1 LLARQKQIAGEKA
14 AVAQAEL
21 EAAEKLKKREEKALA
36 KEAKKQQQIELLKAE
51 MMRSQ
56 QEMMAQFAKQ
66 LAAAQK
72 GLESSSDSEGEE
84 KH

>member
-1 LLARQKQIAGEKA
+1 M
-14 AVAQAEL
+14 
-21 EAAEKLKKREEKALA
+21 KKREEKALA

-51 MMRSQ
+51 MFRSQ

-72 GLESSSDSEGEE
+72 GMESSSDSEEGEE